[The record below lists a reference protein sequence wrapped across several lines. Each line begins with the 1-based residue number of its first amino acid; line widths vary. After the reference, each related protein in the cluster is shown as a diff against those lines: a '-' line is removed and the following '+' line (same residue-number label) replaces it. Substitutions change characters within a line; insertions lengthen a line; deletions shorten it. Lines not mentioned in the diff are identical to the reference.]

1 MNTKQAIEMTINTIR
16 FKQYSLDTERAYLS
30 WLKRYWAWCKNNSSL
45 PTEDKIKTFLTDLV
59 IHRKAAPATQDQAKN
74 AIAFFYRNVLKEDLG
89 DFSSYLKSKK
99 PRRLPDVLSQEEIA
113 MVLPRIHG
121 VHGLIASLM
130 YGCGLRLNECLK
142 LRIQN
147 IDFYRDQIFIKQGK
161 GNKDRVLTLP
171 NRIKVKLQAQIEY
184 ARELH
189 NIDAGTSYAGVA
201 LPNAIGRKFTNADKE
216 WPWFWVFPAAKYST
230 DPRSGVIRRHHIH
243 DSPFQ
248 KALKRAARE
257 TDINKRVSSH
267 ILRHSYATHSL
278 ENGMNIRELQESM
291 GHKDIST
298 TQVYLH
304 LARNERATASPLDL
318 LAM

>member
-1 MNTKQAIEMTINTIR
+1 MNVQQATAMTINTIR

-30 WLKRYWAWCKNNSSL
+30 WLKRYWAWCKNNPSL

-59 IHRKAAPATQDQAKN
+59 VCGSVAPATQDQAKN

-113 MVLPRIHG
+113 MVLPRMAGAHSI
-121 VHGLIASLM
+121 VASLM
-130 YGCGLRLNECLK
+130 YGCGLRLNECLR
-142 LRIQN
+142 LRVQN
-147 IDFYRDQIFIKQGK
+147 IDFYRDQVFIKHGK

-171 NRIKVKLQAQIEY
+171 NRIKTRLQAQLER

-189 NIDAGTSYAGVA
+189 TIDAGTNHAGIQ
-201 LPNAIGRKFTNADKE
+201 LPNAISRKLPNADKE

-230 DPRSGVIRRHHIH
+230 DPRSGIVRRHHIH
-243 DSPFQ
+243 GSPFQ
-248 KALKRAARE
+248 KALKRAAKE
-257 TDINKRVSSH
+257 AEINKRISSH

-278 ENGMNIRELQESM
+278 ENGMNIRELQVNL

-304 LARNERATASPLDL
+304 LIKNHNTTSSPLDL
-318 LAM
+318 LAI